1 MQLRHCEI
9 VTNVDMLKVDLQ
21 ETFMKYSTIKK
32 WAYIIHDKDD
42 TRPHYHIYLN
52 FGKSS
57 ADTKLIAKWFN
68 LGYIDKDGNEQSGEQ
83 FISKIKGRGS
93 DVLLYLT
100 HENESQKYK
109 HIYDRKE
116 VHANFDFESEIAT
129 AKIIG
134 DFEHYSYAQMVA
146 YVDTLPIDEKTSV
159 FTKLRKLWE
168 LHCQNLA
175 LKFDRKIDVIFICGK
190 SETGKTYYAK
200 KLCEQLGYDYCVTS
214 SSNDPLQDYMGQN
227 ALIFDDLRFATFDFV
242 DLLKLLDNDTSTSM
256 KSRYNNKIFN
266 GKLIIITSSI
276 PLKYWYPDVRNS
288 RIEDITQLYRRI
300 GCYVE
305 MTYTTYNVFHSINKN
320 GEPVGEFRTYKN
332 ELAGQRKTERE
343 KTNFFDMFSKV
354 SEEVDFTYDK
364 TIQPS
369 QMRIDNDV
377 FNKP

>member
-57 ADTKLIAKWFN
+57 ADTKMIAKWFN
-68 LGYIDKDGNEQSGEQ
+68 LGYVDKDGNEQTGEQ
-83 FISKIKGRGS
+83 FISKIKGRGA

-146 YVDTLPIDEKTSV
+146 YVDTLPIDEKTAV

-168 LHCQNLA
+168 LHCQCLS

-190 SETGKTYYAK
+190 SESGKTYYAK
-200 KLCEQLGYDYCVTS
+200 KLCDQLGYDYCITS

-276 PLKYWYPDVRNS
+276 PLKYWYPDVRS
-288 RIEDITQLYRRI
+288 SGIEDITQLYRRI

-305 MTYTTYNVFHSINKN
+305 MTYEYYNVYYEINRY
-320 GEPVGEFRTYKN
+320 GVPVGEFKTYKN
-332 ELAGQRKTERE
+332 ELSGMRKSERE
-343 KTNFFDMFSKV
+343 RTNFFDMFSKV
-354 SEEVDFTYDK
+354 SEEVDFFDGMK
-364 TIQPS
+364 AEPS
-369 QMRIDNDV
+369 QTVIREA
-377 FNKP
+377 FAKK